1 MADDERSTFRRAPRQ
16 ERSRFTVEAIFEA
29 ASRLLDESGL
39 EAATTNRIAHVAGV
53 SIGSLYQYFPKK
65 EALFG
70 ALTERA
76 IERDLDR
83 VREAVDAARGL
94 SLEEGARSIL
104 RASFAF
110 ALAQPRLFGWML
122 RYLPQLGLLPAVE
135 RMEKVLIIETRRFF
149 EDHRAEIAGADVDML
164 AVAGVGAVRGAVV
177 TLARERPE
185 LLEDGERLLD
195 MATDLT
201 LGSLRASVARSRPA
215 GVDSGNGRGGDPL

>member
-1 MADDERSTFRRAPRQ
+1 
-16 ERSRFTVEAIFEA
+16 VEAIFEA

-39 EAATTNRIAHVAGV
+39 EATTTNRIAHMAGV

-76 IERDLDR
+76 IERDLER

-149 EDHRAEIAGADVDML
+149 EDHRAEIGGADADML
-164 AVAGVGAVRGAVV
+164 AVAGVGAVRGAVI

-215 GVDSGNGRGGDPL
+215 GGVSSGVHSGDGRGGDPL